1 MKSISA
7 IWRAFCF
14 FVGLV
19 IFSMAAQAVSSINLS
34 HKDFWKRG
42 PYPLDGYWDF
52 YPSEFIDPDS
62 TNSVKDHF
70 PVALTT
76 MWNDIE
82 GFGTQWA
89 AFGFATYQVTVYVPS
104 NRPELGLK
112 IPDMYTAYR
121 LYCNGELVS
130 QNGVPGKKKSSS
142 IPKWIPRIVPINAR
156 GDSVTL
162 TLHISNFEHLKG
174 GLGNPIIIGPFE
186 TISFDRKRESAW
198 IMLLSGGLVIGGLFF
213 LGLFIY
219 DRRDLAV
226 LYFSLFCIAYAY
238 RVIGSQTYV
247 LHELAPEL
255 NFHIAI
261 RLEYLSLYLSV
272 LLFSA
277 FLRHLYPQE
286 VNLGALRLFQYL
298 SVFQIVVVLLPVY
311 YFTALFPIYLFAATS
326 FMVYGLFIFIMA
338 AYRRRLGAGLA
349 LNSSL
354 LLISSFTI
362 LILEFWRVIPPQP
375 VLLFVLYVVFFITQS
390 LLLSYRFGLNQQRLI
405 WKSEASSR
413 SKTEFISNMSHELRT
428 PLNAILGVSTLVERN
443 VSESNLKKQIG
454 SIRKHAEHLTN
465 VINEILSFSELEAE
479 EIHIRAEHFNLNEV
493 FSRLM
498 VSLESI
504 KEDKPIKPQL
514 NLDPQLPEMVRG
526 DGMKLKQALS
536 HLGGL
541 LVRSVNNGELVV
553 EANLQKEDVQ
563 KIGLEVV
570 FRFNPGNLDDRLVN
584 LFIDSRDNINSTRM
598 LRYDTQA
605 MGLHMAAQIIRALG
619 GEAFAHGSPARSI
632 GFRLEFSKVEMGQIE
647 LEKPINTR
655 LRILVVEDNPV
666 NRKLIEMMFNSLGLS
681 SSMAENG
688 QIALDKVKEGNF
700 HMVFMDLQMP
710 VMDGI
715 ESTKLILDQVA
726 HRPIIIALT
735 ANSTEDDRQMAME
748 AGMNDF
754 MTKPLKI
761 NELKNMIL
769 KWQSVS
775 EILDEL

>member
-1 MKSISA
+1 
-7 IWRAFCF
+7 
-14 FVGLV
+14 
-19 IFSMAAQAVSSINLS
+19 
-34 HKDFWKRG
+34 
-42 PYPLDGYWDF
+42 
-52 YPSEFIDPDS
+52 
-62 TNSVKDHF
+62 
-70 PVALTT
+70 
-76 MWNDIE
+76 
-82 GFGTQWA
+82 
-89 AFGFATYQVTVYVPS
+89 
-104 NRPELGLK
+104 
-112 IPDMYTAYR
+112 
-121 LYCNGELVS
+121 
-130 QNGVPGKKKSSS
+130 
-142 IPKWIPRIVPINAR
+142 
-156 GDSVTL
+156 
-162 TLHISNFEHLKG
+162 
-174 GLGNPIIIGPFE
+174 
-186 TISFDRKRESAW
+186 
-198 IMLLSGGLVIGGLFF
+198 
-213 LGLFIY
+213 
-219 DRRDLAV
+219 
-226 LYFSLFCIAYAY
+226 
-238 RVIGSQTYV
+238 
-247 LHELAPEL
+247 
-255 NFHIAI
+255 
-261 RLEYLSLYLSV
+261 
-272 LLFSA
+272 
-277 FLRHLYPQE
+277 
-286 VNLGALRLFQYL
+286 
-298 SVFQIVVVLLPVY
+298 
-311 YFTALFPIYLFAATS
+311 
-326 FMVYGLFIFIMA
+326 
-338 AYRRRLGAGLA
+338 
-349 LNSSL
+349 
-354 LLISSFTI
+354 
-362 LILEFWRVIPPQP
+362 
-375 VLLFVLYVVFFITQS
+375 
-390 LLLSYRFGLNQQRLI
+390 
-405 WKSEASSR
+405 
-413 SKTEFISNMSHELRT
+413 
-428 PLNAILGVSTLVERN
+428 
-443 VSESNLKKQIG
+443 
-454 SIRKHAEHLTN
+454 

-504 KEDKPIKPQL
+504 KEDKPIKLQL